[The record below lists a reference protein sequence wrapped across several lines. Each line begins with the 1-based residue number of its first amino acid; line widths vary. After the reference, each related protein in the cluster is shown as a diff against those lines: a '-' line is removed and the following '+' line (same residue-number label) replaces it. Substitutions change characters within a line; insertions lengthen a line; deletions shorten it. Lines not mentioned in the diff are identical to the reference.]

1 LCAAFSKKSL
11 DGRNI
16 AYVLNTASELSN
28 DFPND
33 YTYLN
38 FKLRDKSDQHM
49 LDVFDEAHKF
59 INMARDNKKGV
70 LVHCAR
76 GVSRSSTVVIAYL
89 MKEKWMEIFRSFS
102 VCCK

>member
-1 LCAAFSKKSL
+1 
-11 DGRNI
+11 
-16 AYVLNTASELSN
+16 
-28 DFPND
+28 
-33 YTYLN
+33 
-38 FKLRDKSDQHM
+38 M

-89 MKEKWMEIFRSFS
+89 MKENGWRFSEAFRFVANKRPMIRPNKGFVEQLMTFENQLFGNISTETEKLVNRFRN
-102 VCCK
+102 